1 MAQSTLPTRIIASD
15 FTEFSRGWRD
25 ASRFVIWGRWWFTII
40 LWAGGYLGC
49 IHVRCHYRALQFVVG
64 TRAAQRLKIMV
75 GRLKIDSALAH

>member
-1 MAQSTLPTRIIASD
+1 MARCEPIRHLGPLVFA
-15 FTEFSRGWRD
+15 
-25 ASRFVIWGRWWFTII
+25 II

>member
-15 FTEFSRGWRD
+15 FTEFWRGWRD
-25 ASRFVIWGRWWFTII
+25 ASRFVIWG
-40 LWAGGYLGC
+40 AGVRNYPMGWRHLGC

>member
-25 ASRFVIWGRWWFTII
+25 ASRFVIWG
-40 LWAGGYLGC
+40 AGGSQLSYGLAAILGC

-64 TRAAQRLKIMV
+64 ARAAQRLKITV